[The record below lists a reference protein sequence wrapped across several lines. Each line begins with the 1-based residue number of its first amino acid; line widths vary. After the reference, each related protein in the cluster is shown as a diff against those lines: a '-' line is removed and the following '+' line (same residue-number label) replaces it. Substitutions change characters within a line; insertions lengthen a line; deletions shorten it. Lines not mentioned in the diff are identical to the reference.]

1 MRSYWNTR
9 RVLSENGCVNESFL
23 VNFISKNGEVNKEER
38 YSEHLA
44 VQYIKVERGLNTHNE
59 SQPGHA
65 FADSDIK
72 QGRISEILHDAVT
85 VPPFNTAH
93 VSRPS
98 KCHHF
103 LGTLLTPRYCGIVVG
118 ISDLCD
124 DVLMLS
130 VTSSKSLVPRNFG
143 LLMLSEFL
151 LINVL
156 IDEIDMLLRHTHT
169 GLEPSDIGYFTH

>member
-1 MRSYWNTR
+1 M
-9 RVLSENGCVNESFL
+9 
-23 VNFISKNGEVNKEER
+23 NKEER

-59 SQPGHA
+59 SQPEHA

-72 QGRISEILHDAVT
+72 QGRISEILHDTVT
-85 VPPFNTAH
+85 IPPFDTAH
-93 VSRPS
+93 VGRPS

-103 LGTLLTPRYCGIVVG
+103 LGTLLTLRYYGIVVG

-130 VTSSKSLVPRNFG
+130 GTSSESLMPRNFG
-143 LLMLSEFL
+143 LLVLSEFL
-151 LINVL
+151 LIDVL
-156 IDEIDMLLRHTHT
+156 IDEIDTPLRHTHSG
-169 GLEPSDIGYFTH
+169 GLESSDIGAVVSEIFGL

>member
-1 MRSYWNTR
+1 
-9 RVLSENGCVNESFL
+9 VN
-23 VNFISKNGEVNKEER
+23 NEER
-38 YSEHLA
+38 YTEYPA

-72 QGRISEILHDAVT
+72 QGRISEILHDTVT
-85 VPPFNTAH
+85 IPPFDTAH
-93 VSRPS
+93 VGRPS

-103 LGTLLTPRYCGIVVG
+103 LGTLLTLRYCGIVVG
-118 ISDLCD
+118 IYDLWD

-130 VTSSKSLVPRNFG
+130 GTSSESLMPRNFG
-143 LLMLSEFL
+143 LLVLSEFQ